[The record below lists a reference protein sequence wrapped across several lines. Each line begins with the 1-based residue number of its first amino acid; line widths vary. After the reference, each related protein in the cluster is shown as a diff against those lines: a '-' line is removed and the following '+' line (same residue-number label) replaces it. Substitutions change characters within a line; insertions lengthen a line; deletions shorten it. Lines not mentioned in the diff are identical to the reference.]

1 MDSGSTPP
9 FRAARGFEMATSHF
23 GLAVSG
29 SVKLN
34 SIQLAVDTNIDE
46 WLLNKLDDLIR
57 AMQLELMELH
67 HGSSST
73 VFCTQCRSKGQAGA
87 PEAFPNSRC

>member
-1 MDSGSTPP
+1 MDSGSTPALP
-9 FRAARGFEMATSHF
+9 RRARGFEMATNHF

-73 VFCTQCRSKGQAGA
+73 VFCTQCRSKG
-87 PEAFPNSRC
+87 

>member
-9 FRAARGFEMATSHF
+9 FRAARAASKWATSHF

-73 VFCTQCRSKGQAGA
+73 VFCTQCRSKG
-87 PEAFPNSRC
+87 